1 MGPEGGVQ
9 GTPSPQPCF
18 LWRRGQTTD
27 TPAWESSQFVLG
39 SVQTGEE
46 EAAWDASSSWAS
58 PCRGLSPFKGI
69 AFVSV
74 LTNNKVFLGG
84 LDSRRN
90 REAEGTGRQGTPAA
104 EEPAGTTLGMLSPG
118 VKTASGRRCR
128 G

>member
-1 MGPEGGVQ
+1 MQ
-9 GTPSPQPCF
+9 GTLSPQPCF

-27 TPAWESSQFVLG
+27 TPAWESSQCVLG
-39 SVQTGEE
+39 VVQTREE

-104 EEPAGTTLGMLSPG
+104 EEPAGTTLEMLSPG